1 MIRDL
6 DGCCRKP
13 RRALPAPPRSRAAR
27 TVAHGHTPRGRA
39 AAPSPPRRRRRAR
52 ARVDLDLL
60 VAVGKGGKKSY
71 ADARAVVKR
80 AARCV
85 LCGVGGRGEEQP
97 GRARRVAWW
106 RRDATPRGGSDPS
119 GLAVPSGPQLLA
131 CFFWA
136 AACKGKYHVLPPSK
150 INLFFYSPYVYPKNN
165 RIPPFY

>member
-13 RRALPAPPRSRAAR
+13 RRALPAPPLSRAAR

-60 VAVGKGGKKSY
+60 VAVGKGGKESY

-80 AARCV
+80 AILAFCV
-85 LCGVGGRGEEQP
+85 VWVGEERSSP
-97 GRARRVAWW
+97 AARGASRGG
-106 RRDATPRGGSDPS
+106 DATRRRGGDLIRVGSPS
-119 GLAVPSGPQLLA
+119 RVGHS
-131 CFFWA
+131 C
-136 AACKGKYHVLPPSK
+136 
-150 INLFFYSPYVYPKNN
+150 
-165 RIPPFY
+165 